1 MADHKWK
8 ELIQKAGPVRLVLVV
23 LCGIVLL
30 LLSCGGLTVG
40 SGTGSGKATGSTG
53 QDVQS
58 TDDDSTKESLSQY
71 RERMENELVTILE
84 QVQGVGKVQVM
95 LTVQASNEKVTLK
108 DSTTQE
114 NKQQEETVLVED
126 SDRNSSPY
134 IIQEKE
140 PELEGVVV
148 VCDGGDRAEVKREIT
163 DAVGALF
170 HIESHKIKVM
180 KSKEGSE

>member
-8 ELIQKAGPVRLVLVV
+8 ELIQKAGPVRLLLVV
-23 LCGIVLL
+23 LCGVVLL

-40 SGTGSGKATGSTG
+40 SGTGSVKSTEQDAQSTG
-53 QDVQS
+53 
-58 TDDDSTKESLSQY
+58 DDNTKENLSQY
-71 RERMENELVTILE
+71 RDRMENELVTILE

>member
-8 ELIQKAGPVRLVLVV
+8 ELIQKVGPVRLILVV
-23 LCGIVLL
+23 VCGVVLL

-40 SGTGSGKATGSTG
+40 SGTGSVKSTG

-58 TDDDSTKESLSQY
+58 ADDGSTKESLSQY
-71 RERMENELVTILE
+71 RERMENELVAILE

>member
-8 ELIQKAGPVRLVLVV
+8 GLIQKAGPVRLILVAVCGVV
-23 LCGIVLL
+23 LLM
-30 LLSCGGLTVG
+30 LSCGGLTTG
-40 SGTGSGKATGSTG
+40 SGTGNAGETKKQDAESTG
-53 QDVQS
+53 
-58 TDDDSTKESLSQY
+58 DDSAKESLAQY
-71 RERMENELVTILE
+71 RERMENELVAILE
-84 QVQGVGKVQVM
+84 QVQGVGHVQVM

-108 DSTTQE
+108 DSTSQE
-114 NKQQEETVLVED
+114 DKQQEETVLVED

-148 VCDGGDRAEVKREIT
+148 VCEGGDQAEVKREIT
-163 DAVGALF
+163 DAVEALF

>member
-8 ELIQKAGPVRLVLVV
+8 ELIQKAGPVRLILVV
-23 LCGIVLL
+23 LCGVVLL

-40 SGTGSGKATGSTG
+40 SGTGSGKSTG
-53 QDVQS
+53 QDAQS
-58 TDDDSTKESLSQY
+58 TGDGSTKESLSQY
-71 RERMENELVTILE
+71 RERMENELVAILE